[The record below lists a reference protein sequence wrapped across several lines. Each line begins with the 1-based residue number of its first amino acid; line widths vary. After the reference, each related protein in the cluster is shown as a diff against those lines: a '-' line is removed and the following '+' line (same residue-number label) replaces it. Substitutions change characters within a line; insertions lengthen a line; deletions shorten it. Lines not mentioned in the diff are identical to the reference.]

1 MLNLFA
7 VALVDLGIAGM
18 LVGLL
23 SIVSPLK
30 FLHIHSRTTGV
41 VVFGASLAVVV
52 TGMLLPA
59 PIERVVVER
68 SDLDRAMPEWQFH
81 ERHQRRV
88 NAPPEA
94 VYRAIQSVTAD
105 DILLF
110 RTLTWIRSPHLG
122 ADRDGGNILR
132 SPRNPTPLID
142 VVLRSG
148 FIKLSERPSRELVLG
163 TVVAG
168 PVRAFHGERTAENF
182 IRLSAPGFAKA
193 TINFLVEPAGGVAS
207 EVITETRVF
216 GTDARAARSFG
227 AYWRVI
233 YPGSALIRI
242 MWLRAIK
249 LRAEGGSGRQGR

>member
-1 MLNLFA
+1 
-7 VALVDLGIAGM
+7 
-18 LVGLL
+18 
-23 SIVSPLK
+23 
-30 FLHIHSRTTGV
+30 
-41 VVFGASLAVVV
+41 
-52 TGMLLPA
+52 MLLPA
-59 PIERVVVER
+59 PIERMVVER
-68 SDLDRAMPEWQFH
+68 SDIDRAMPEWQFR
-81 ERHQRRV
+81 ERHRIPI
-88 NAPPEA
+88 NPSPDA
-94 VYRAIQSVTAD
+94 VYRAIQTVTAEE
-105 DILLF
+105 IPLF
-110 RTLTWIRSPHLG
+110 RTLTWLRSPHLG

-132 SPRNPTPLID
+132 PPRSPTPLVD

-168 PVRAFHGERTAENF
+168 PVRHLHGERTAENF

-207 EVITETRVF
+207 EVATETRVF
-216 GTDARAARSFG
+216 GTDARATRSFG

-249 LRAEGGSGRQGR
+249 MRAEGG

>member
-1 MLNLFA
+1 VLNLFA
-7 VALVDLGIAGM
+7 VALVDVGIAGM
-18 LVGLL
+18 LAGLL
-23 SIVSPLK
+23 SIVSPLR
-30 FLHIHSRTTGV
+30 FLHIHTRTMGV
-41 VVFGASLAVVV
+41 VVLGASLVVIV
-52 TGMLLPA
+52 VGMLLPA
-59 PIERVVVER
+59 PIERVAVVR
-68 SDLDRAMPEWQFH
+68 SDIDRAMPAWHFA
-81 ERHQRRV
+81 ERHRTRV

-94 VYRAIQSVTAD
+94 VYRAIQAVTAD

-122 ADRDGGNILR
+122 ADRDGGNIFR
-132 SPRNPTPLID
+132 PPRNPTPLID

-148 FIKLSERPSRELVLG
+148 FIKLSERSSRELVLG

-168 PVRAFHGERTAENF
+168 PVRSLHGERTAENF
-182 IRLSAPGFAKA
+182 ISLAAPGFAKA
-193 TINFLVEPAGGVAS
+193 TINFLVEPAGREAS

-216 GTDARAARSFG
+216 GTDAGAARSFG

-249 LRAEGGSGRQGR
+249 MRAEGG